1 MKVIA
6 FLNTN
11 TLKLL
16 VLYCIW
22 LISLDHTYLILLVD
36 WVDIPIIIVMH
47 AHWSALE
54 RVFKYLKDTINY
66 GIHYFGFLAVVEG
79 FSDVNWIYDSDE
91 TKSTSGYVFTLGG
104 VAFSWKSTK
113 QSIISCSAMETE
125 FITLDTTSIEAK

>member
-1 MKVIA
+1 MANFTRPDIA
-6 FLNTN
+6 YTVGRLGRYTHNPSN
-11 TLKLL
+11 
-16 VLYCIW
+16 
-22 LISLDHTYLILLVD
+22 
-36 WVDIPIIIVMH
+36 

-54 RVFKYLKDTINY
+54 RVFKYLKDKINY
-66 GIHYFGFLAVVEG
+66 GIYYSGFLAVVEG